1 MQPEHIKGKRSDDVL
16 EVPESMHTVQRKK
29 QKSAKDSEPQSTD
42 ERKKRK
48 QRQKQKGIIFVTLL
62 TICFLTGA
70 CPVKAEEE
78 LKLYARSAVLM
89 DGSSGRILYG
99 KETREP
105 LPMASTTKIMT
116 CIVALEEAKE
126 DMACTASEQAAR
138 QPQVKL
144 GMQTGEKF
152 YLKDLLYSLMLE
164 SHNDTAVCIAENV
177 AGSVEGFAEKMNAKA
192 REIGCED
199 TYYISPNGLD
209 GENAEGMHHT
219 TAADL
224 ALVLRY
230 CITQSPQAEDFLEI
244 TGTAQYTF
252 TDISGKHS
260 YSCANHNAF
269 LWMMDGA
276 LTGKTGFTAKAGY
289 CYVGALQKD
298 DRLLIVSL
306 LACGWPG
313 HRSWKWADTR
323 TLMNYGLE
331 QYHLS
336 VLESGKTRIAPAA
349 VENGIKNQV
358 ELIEEH
364 GGCRLLLRRDE
375 KVIRETQVPKV
386 LRAPVEEGTSVGIV
400 RYQVGDTVVLAAPVR
415 TAEGVRGKG
424 FWYGVDAAF
433 EKLLL

>member
-1 MQPEHIKGKRSDDVL
+1 MKNHFAFKFHRRMFLCVLFTTIFICAILTENGYAASGFSPEEITQKFADFHRDDL
-16 EVPESMHTVQRKK
+16 N
-29 QKSAKDSEPQSTD
+29 
-42 ERKKRK
+42 
-48 QRQKQKGIIFVTLL
+48 
-62 TICFLTGA
+62 
-70 CPVKAEEE
+70 
-78 LKLYARSAVLM
+78 LYAQSAVLT
-89 DGSSGRILYG
+89 DADTGRILYG
-99 KETREP
+99 KDAGVPRAN
-105 LPMASTTKIMT
+105 ASTTKIMT
-116 CIVALEEAKE
+116 CLLAIESGKLNDTVTFSEH
-126 DMACTASEQAAR
+126 ACSMPKVR
-138 QPQVKL
+138 L
-144 GMQTGEKF
+144 GCPKGTQF
-152 YLKDLLYSLMLE
+152 VLKDLLYSLMLE

-177 AGSVEGFAEKMNAKA
+177 AGSVEDFAEKMNAKA

-209 GENAEGMHHT
+209 GEDAEGVHHT

-230 CITQSPQAEDFLEI
+230 CITQSPQAEAFLEI

-289 CYVGALQKD
+289 CYVGALQKY

-323 TLMNYGLE
+323 TLMDYGLE

-336 VLESGKTRIAPAA
+336 VLESGKTRIVPAA

-364 GGCRLLLRRDE
+364 RSCRLLLRRDE
-375 KVIRETQVPKV
+375 KVIREMQVPKV
-386 LRAPVEEGTSVGIV
+386 LRAPVEEGASVGIV
-400 RYQVGDTVVLAAPVR
+400 RYRVGDMVVLAAPVR
-415 TAEGVRGKG
+415 TAEGVSGKD

>member
-1 MQPEHIKGKRSDDVL
+1 MLWRCLGMR
-16 EVPESMHTVQRKK
+16 TVQTRWKKIPAIERMNRQESKQDQQRKRKENLGRKK
-29 QKSAKDSEPQSTD
+29 
-42 ERKKRK
+42 K
-48 QRQKQKGIIFVTLL
+48 QTSIVFAVLL
-62 TICFLTGA
+62 AVYLLPGNLCLT
-70 CPVKAEEE
+70 KAEEE

-99 KETREP
+99 KETKEP

-116 CIVALEEAKE
+116 CIVALEETKE
-126 DMACTASEQAAR
+126 NMACTASEQAAH

-144 GMQTGEKF
+144 GMQTGETF

-177 AGSVEGFAEKMNAKA
+177 AGSVEDFAEKMNAKA

-209 GENAEGMHHT
+209 GENAEGVHHT

-230 CITQSPQAEDFLEI
+230 CITQSPQAEAFLEI

-323 TLMNYGLE
+323 TLMDYGLE

-336 VLESGKTRIAPAA
+336 VLESGKTRIVPAA

-364 GGCRLLLRRDE
+364 RGCRLLLRRDE
-375 KVIRETQVPKV
+375 KVIREMQVPKV
-386 LRAPVEEGTSVGIV
+386 LRAPVEEGASVGIV
-400 RYQVGDTVVLAAPVR
+400 RYRVGDMVVLAAPVR
-415 TAEGVRGKG
+415 TAEGVRGKD

>member
-1 MQPEHIKGKRSDDVL
+1 MKNHFAFKFHRRMFLCVLFTTIFICAILTENGYAASGFSPEEIIQKFADFHRDDL
-16 EVPESMHTVQRKK
+16 N
-29 QKSAKDSEPQSTD
+29 
-42 ERKKRK
+42 
-48 QRQKQKGIIFVTLL
+48 
-62 TICFLTGA
+62 
-70 CPVKAEEE
+70 
-78 LKLYARSAVLM
+78 LYAQSAVLT
-89 DGSSGRILYG
+89 DADTGRILYG
-99 KETREP
+99 KDAGVPRAN
-105 LPMASTTKIMT
+105 ASTTKIMT
-116 CIVALEEAKE
+116 CLLAIESGKLNDTVTFSEH
-126 DMACTASEQAAR
+126 ACSMPKVR
-138 QPQVKL
+138 L
-144 GMQTGEKF
+144 GCTKGTQF
-152 YLKDLLYSLMLE
+152 VLKDLLYSLMLE

-177 AGSVEGFAEKMNAKA
+177 AGSVEDFAEKMNAKA

-209 GENAEGMHHT
+209 GEDAEGVHHT

-230 CITQSPQAEDFLEI
+230 CITQSPQAEAFLEI

-323 TLMNYGLE
+323 TLMDYGLE

-336 VLESGKTRIAPAA
+336 VLESGKTRIVPAA

-364 GGCRLLLRRDE
+364 RGCRLLLRRDE
-375 KVIRETQVPKV
+375 KVIREAQVPKV
-386 LRAPVEEGTSVGIV
+386 LRAPVEEGASVGIV
-400 RYQVGDTVVLAAPVR
+400 RYRVGDMVVLAAPVR
-415 TAEGVRGKG
+415 TAEGVSGKD